1 MMALKAVGDEFET
14 SSYDDKPCGMPVALS
29 NEFSGG
35 GYVFCGIGAFSAACA
50 VRVLASSPSRNASWP
65 IPCSNCREISSSLSL
80 PGSPFVFCDFRRDP
94 SMTSLLSRFRLLV
107 FDGGW
112 RLLGGIMKR
121 VVIHWSRHVV
131 CSPSKPMI
139 NEPKSRLCPWI
150 SGKLVYLF
158 ACSN

>member
-1 MMALKAVGDEFET
+1 MALKAVGGELEP
-14 SSYDDKPCGMPVALS
+14 SSNDDKPCGMPVALS

-65 IPCSNCREISSSLSL
+65 IPCSNCRESSSSLSV
-80 PGSPFVFCDFRRDP
+80 PVSPFVFCDFRRDP

-121 VVIHWSRHVV
+121 VVIHWSRHVGMQ
-131 CSPSKPMI
+131 SKQA
-139 NEPKSRLCPWI
+139 NDKTSQSR
-150 SGKLVYLF
+150 
-158 ACSN
+158 